1 MSKLE
6 TRLVGKNL
14 PARDALKAAAAT
26 LKLLRSLDK
35 EIHGKVT
42 VAWQVNITSTFSD
55 VIITFAAEGEPASE
69 VAQKSMERKSPLT

>member
-6 TRLVGKNL
+6 TRLVGKNV
-14 PARDALKAAAAT
+14 PAQDTLRAASAVLKV
-26 LKLLRSLDK
+26 LRSLDK

-55 VIITFAAEGEPASE
+55 VIITFAAEGETASE
-69 VAQKSMERKSPLT
+69 VAQKSMERKDPLT